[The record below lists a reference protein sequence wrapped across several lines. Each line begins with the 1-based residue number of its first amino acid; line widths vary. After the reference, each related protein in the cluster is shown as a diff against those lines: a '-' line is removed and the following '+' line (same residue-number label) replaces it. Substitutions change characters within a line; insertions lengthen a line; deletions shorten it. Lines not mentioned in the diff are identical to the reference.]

1 MVRLYIVR
9 HAKSSWKTDGLDDF
23 QRPINARGR
32 KAAPAMG
39 NYMQRHNLQPD
50 LILCSAAIRARETL
64 DLILSALDGEPTIE
78 IEEGLYLA
86 SAETLLDRLRRLDH
100 GPDAV
105 LLIGHNPGLH
115 DLALSMAAPGEQKIP
130 TEKYPTAALTE
141 LVFENLDWSDVGPGT
156 GKVVR
161 FVAPRSLD

>member
-1 MVRLYIVR
+1 MVRLYIIR
-9 HAKSSWKTDGLDDF
+9 HAKSSWKADGLDDF
-23 QRPINARGR
+23 HRPINARGR

-39 NYMQRHNLQPD
+39 KYMRRHDLQPD

-64 DLILSALDGEPTIE
+64 DLILAALDSEPTVE

-86 SAETLLDRLRRLDH
+86 SAETLLDRLRRLDD
-100 GPDAV
+100 GPDSV
-105 LLIGHNPGLH
+105 MLIGHNPGLH
-115 DLALSMAAPGEQKIP
+115 DLALSMAAPGEQKVP
-130 TEKYPTAALTE
+130 AEKYPTAALTE
-141 LVFENLDWSDVGPGT
+141 LVFKHLDWCDVGPGT